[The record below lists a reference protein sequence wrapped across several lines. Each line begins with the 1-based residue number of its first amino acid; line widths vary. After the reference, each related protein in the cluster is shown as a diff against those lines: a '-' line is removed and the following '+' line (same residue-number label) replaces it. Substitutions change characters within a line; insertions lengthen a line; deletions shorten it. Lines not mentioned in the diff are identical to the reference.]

1 MPDVEIK
8 TVLGFDFGTHWIGVA
23 IGQTLTA
30 HARPLNAIKSKH
42 TKPDWQ
48 AIESLLQDWQPQK
61 LIVGLPTKLDGAN
74 DEMTEPARKFARQL
88 HGRYHI
94 NVAMVDERLTTRE
107 AYDIAIE
114 SAEYK
119 SKPEIDSIAAVL
131 ITESWLREHSIKPA
145 Q

>member
-1 MPDVEIK
+1 MPDTEVK

-23 IGQTLTA
+23 VGQTLTA
-30 HARPLNAIKSKH
+30 HARPLDAIESKH

-48 AIESLLQDWQPQK
+48 AIESILQDWQPQK
-61 LIVGLPTKLDGAN
+61 LVVGLPTQLDGAN

-94 NVAMVDERLTTRE
+94 DIELVDERLTTRE
-107 AYDIAIE
+107 AYNIAIE
-114 SAEYK
+114 SAAYK

-131 ITESWLREHSIKPA
+131 ITESWLREHHSK
-145 Q
+145 